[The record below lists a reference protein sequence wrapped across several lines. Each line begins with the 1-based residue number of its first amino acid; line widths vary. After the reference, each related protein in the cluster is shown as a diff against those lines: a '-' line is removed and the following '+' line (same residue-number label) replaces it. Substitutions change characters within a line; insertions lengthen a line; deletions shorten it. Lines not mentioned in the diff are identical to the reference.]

1 MTFTSWTLYSRQG
14 NEVYINPDPFIFN
27 ANLEQFKYFSSL
39 NRTCMLW
46 CIQGSNICA
55 GANLLDSDLWEL
67 STHGNSANGYSL
79 SSLGPST
86 ISGNWRI
93 VTPGRLVLLYSESS
107 QILQVNGP
115 PWFLSLTKL

>member
-1 MTFTSWTLYSRQG
+1 MTSWTLYTRQG
-14 NEVYINPDPFIFN
+14 NEVYINPDPFIFQ
-27 ANLEQFKYFSSL
+27 ANLEQFKYFSNF

-46 CIQGSNICA
+46 CIPGSNVCA

-67 STHGNSANGYSL
+67 TAHTDSTQIN
-79 SSLGPST
+79 ST

-93 VTPGRLVLLYSESS
+93 VAPGRLILLFSES
-107 QILQVNGP
+107 LLPTNAHFNGP